1 MCSPSQ
7 PRAAATK
14 LVAGPARS
22 PKTAQAVCDEQM
34 TIRAQAASTRAAGKR
49 LLAASSMIAVAACRL
64 GGREERLGEG

>member
-1 MCSPSQ
+1 MFALGPS
-7 PRAAATK
+7 
-14 LVAGPARS
+14 
-22 PKTAQAVCDEQM
+22 KTAQAVCDEQM